1 MPATELTQIFENFQ
15 NKPLDMDNFD
25 RLWVNT
31 DEVRGQRKIIN
42 ILKRRLESNAIGS
55 MKILFAGHRGC
66 GKSTEL
72 VRLEKEIHNDFLI
85 LRFSVVRELDFLN
98 LNYIELFI
106 TLMEKLFEFVT
117 NESKIK
123 LQKKLLKNITNW
135 TASKE
140 IEEIKDRYMGM
151 DVNAG
156 ASSEFSALTLFKFFF
171 SFRASARASSSLKET
186 IKKNVEPKLSELIT
200 NCNLLINEIKNQL
213 EKINKKGI
221 LLIIEDL
228 DKIDL
233 STGEDIFYTHSP
245 QLTQLN
251 CHCIYTFPIALL
263 YNIRFNTI
271 KNNYDECY
279 CLPMIKVFTKDTK
292 VFKKGIDEIKNIIK
306 KRMELT
312 LFKDE
317 KIIDRIIKKS
327 GGCLWDIF
335 RMIKDAADQAI
346 DRGQGQID
354 DEDYKAAYNAL
365 KNDYNHTISENK
377 EKGIKVE
384 EYYETLAACAEDK
397 NKKPP
402 ETDILL
408 DLRHNLTI
416 LNYNGDDWSDVH
428 PVVKDIL
435 KERGYLD

>member
-156 ASSEFSALTLFKFFF
+156 ASSEFSALTLFKFFY

>member
-1 MPATELTQIFENFQ
+1 LP
-15 NKPLDMDNFD
+15 
-25 RLWVNT
+25 
-31 DEVRGQRKIIN
+31 
-42 ILKRRLESNAIGS
+42 
-55 MKILFAGHRGC
+55 GHRGC

-72 VRLEKEIHNDFLI
+72 VRLEKEIGADFLI

-98 LNYIELFI
+98 LNYIEVFI
-106 TLMEKLFEFVT
+106 ALMEKLFEFVT
-117 NESKIK
+117 KESKIK
-123 LQKKLLKNITNW
+123 LQKKLLESITNW
-135 TASKE
+135 TASRE
-140 IEEIKDRYMGM
+140 IEEIRDRYMGVGV
-151 DVNAG
+151 DAG
-156 ASSEFSALTLFKFFF
+156 VSGEFSAFTLFKFFVN
-171 SFRASARASSSLKET
+171 FRASARASSSLKET
-186 IKKNVEPKLSELIT
+186 IKKNVEPKLSELIS
-200 NCNLLINEIKNQL
+200 NCNMLINEIKNQL
-213 EKINKKGI
+213 EKIEKKGI
-221 LLIIEDL
+221 VLIIEDL
-228 DKIDL
+228 DKVDL

-279 CLPMIKVFTKDTK
+279 CLPMIKVLTKENKEFTK
-292 VFKKGIDEIKNIIK
+292 GIGIIKNIIQ
-306 KRMELT
+306 KRMALT

-317 KIIDRIIKKS
+317 KIVKRIIKKS

-346 DRGQGQID
+346 DRGQDQID

-384 EYYETLAACAEDK
+384 EYYKTLADCAGDK

-428 PVVKDIL
+428 PIVKDIL
-435 KERGYLD
+435 KERGYID

>member
-1 MPATELTQIFENFQ
+1 MPATELIQVFENFQ

-42 ILKRRLESNAIGS
+42 IVKRRLESNAPGS

-72 VRLEKEIHNDFLI
+72 VRLEKEIQNDFLI

-117 NESKIK
+117 KQSKIK
-123 LQKKLLKNITNW
+123 LQKKLLKNISNW

-140 IEEIKDRYMGM
+140 IEEIKDKYMGI

-156 ASSEFSALTLFKFFF
+156 ASGEFSALTLFKFFIK
-171 SFRASARASSSLKET
+171 FRASAKASSSLKET
-186 IKKNVEPKLSELIT
+186 IKRNVEPKLSELIS

-213 EKINKKGI
+213 DKINKKGI

-228 DKIDL
+228 DKVDL

-271 KNNYDECY
+271 KNNYDECF
-279 CLPMIKVFTKDTK
+279 CLPMIKVFRKDNK
-292 VFKKGIDEIKNIIK
+292 VFKKGITGIQNIIE
-306 KRMELT
+306 KRMDLA
-312 LFKDE
+312 LFENE
-317 KIIDRIIKKS
+317 KIIEKMIKKS

-335 RMIKDAADQAI
+335 RMIKDSADQAI
-346 DRGQGQID
+346 DRGQGKIG
-354 DEDYKAAYNAL
+354 DEDYKAAYNSL

-384 EYYETLAACAEDK
+384 EYYKTLAECAGDK